1 MRVLLSWLR
10 EFAPIEGDP
19 VELGEELSSLGLAVE
34 EMAVVGEGLDGV
46 VVARVLETRPHPDA
60 DRIHLVDVDAGD
72 GEALQICCGAFN
84 MAAGDLVPL
93 ATVGT
98 VMPGGIEIARRKM
111 RGQWSN
117 GMLCSPD
124 EIGLGDDHEGIMILP
139 HDLEPGVPLAEALGI
154 EPDVLYDLEVNPNRP
169 DAQSVAGVARDLAA
183 RLGAPFAL
191 PVPAV
196 ETAGPDATGLI
207 DVDIRDPDLCGRFV
221 ARVLH
226 GTIEGASPPWLVN
239 RLRALGQRPINRI
252 VDVSNYVMLEL
263 GQPNHTFDL
272 DKVSGGKLIV
282 RRANEGE
289 RLLTLDGADRVLLAS
304 DGVIAD
310 GDDHPV
316 SLAGVMGGASTE
328 ISATTSQILLEM
340 AWWDPPSIA
349 RTSRRLAL
357 RSEASARFERGTDP
371 EIADLA
377 MLRFAEL
384 LAPAGAVLNPGQVD
398 ERGNTPEPA
407 RLRLRTSRTNEL
419 LGTEIPADDMGRHL
433 SSIGFEVHP
442 AGGDHDVV
450 VPSFRPDT
458 TAEID
463 LVEEVAR
470 LHGYSNIARTV
481 PSGGR
486 SGGLTGAQRR
496 RRFLRAVLAG
506 SGATEVMPLPFLA
519 PGDLEAAGLGEDGI
533 VVSNPLDAKESV
545 MRSSLRPGLL
555 KALGYN
561 ASHRHVGLTL
571 FEIGRVWLP
580 GSTGDLPDER
590 EALGIAL
597 GGREAPAAVEA
608 VDLVL
613 DAVSLTGVALQQEP
627 VPGLHPTRSARL
639 VTTDG
644 AVIGAVGEI
653 DPAVLDAF
661 QVPERVGWV
670 ELDLTTSFE
679 LPQDAHL
686 FTPFSRQ
693 PSSDVDL
700 AFVVADD
707 VPAAAVEATL
717 RQAEPDLLVSVELFD
732 VFRSEQLGPESRSLA
747 YALRFQAAD
756 RTLTDAEVGQARQ
769 RCIDAVVAAHGA
781 TLRGADA

>member
-1 MRVLLSWLR
+1 MKVLLTWLR

-19 VELGEELSSLGLAVE
+19 VVLGEELSSLGLAVE
-34 EMAVVGEGLDGV
+34 DMEIVGEGLDGV

-84 MAAGDLVPL
+84 MAPGDLVPL

-98 VMPGGIEIARRKM
+98 VMASGIEIARRKM
-111 RGQWSN
+111 RDQWSN
-117 GMLCSPD
+117 GMLCAPD
-124 EIGLGDDHEGIMILP
+124 ELGLGDDHEGIMILP
-139 HDLEPGVPLAEALGI
+139 GDLEPGVPLAEALGI
-154 EPDVLYDLEVNPNRP
+154 ERDVLYDLEVNPNRP
-169 DAQSVAGVARDLAA
+169 DALSVAGVARDLAA
-183 RLGAPFAL
+183 RLGVPFAI
-191 PVPAV
+191 PTPTV
-196 ETAGPDATGLI
+196 ETVGPDATALI
-207 DVDIRDPDLCGRFV
+207 DVEIRDPDLCGRFV

-226 GTIEGASPPWLVN
+226 GSVEGSSPPWLVN

-272 DKVSGGKLIV
+272 DAVSGAKLIV
-282 RRANEGE
+282 RRAAEGE
-289 RLLTLDGADRVLLAS
+289 RLVTLDGVERELRAS

-310 GDDHPV
+310 GNDRLV
-316 SLAGVMGGASTE
+316 SLAGVMGGAATE

-349 RTSRRLAL
+349 RTARRLAL

-384 LAPAGAVLNPGQVD
+384 LAPAGSVLNPGQVD
-398 ERGNTPEPA
+398 ERGNTPEPVQV
-407 RLRLRTSRTNEL
+407 RLRTDRTNAL
-419 LGTEIPADDMGRHL
+419 LGTDIVADDIGRHL
-433 SSIGFEVHP
+433 SSIGFEVRRVDD
-442 AGGDHDVV
+442 DHEVV

-458 TAEID
+458 TTEID

-470 LHGYSNIARTV
+470 LHGYARIARTV
-481 PSGGR
+481 PTSVR
-486 SGGLTGAQRR
+486 SGGLTTAQRQ

-506 SGATEVMPLPFLA
+506 AGATEVMPLPFLA
-519 PGDLEAAGLGEDGI
+519 PGDLAAAGLEDDGI
-533 VVSNPLDAKESV
+533 AVANPLDAKESV

-561 ASHRHVGLTL
+561 ASHRQVGLIL

-580 GSTGDLPDER
+580 GGGGVLPDER
-590 EALGIAL
+590 EALGLAL
-597 GGREAPAAVEA
+597 GGREAPAAVEL
-608 VDLVL
+608 VDVVL
-613 DAVSLTGVALQQEP
+613 DALDITTVALRQEP

-639 VTTDG
+639 VTTAD
-644 AVIGAVGEI
+644 VPIGAVGEI
-653 DPAVLDAF
+653 DLSVLDAF
-661 QVPERVGWV
+661 EVPERVAWL
-670 ELDLTTSFE
+670 ELDLTTALD
-679 LPQDAHL
+679 LPGDPHL
-686 FTPFSRQ
+686 FRPFSRM

-700 AFVVADD
+700 AFVVGDD
-707 VPAAAVEATL
+707 VAAAAVEATL
-717 RQAEPDLLVSVELFD
+717 WQAEPDLLVSVELFD
-732 VFRSEQLGPESRSLA
+732 VFRGAQLGPGRRSLA

-756 RTLTDAEVGQARQ
+756 RTLTDAEVGEARQ
-769 RCIDAVVAAHGA
+769 RCIDAVIDAHGA
-781 TLRGADA
+781 TLRGA